1 MLVVGLLCA
10 DGVSEIAMDPCYSH
24 QPLLF
29 LLIRGGGSEGASS
42 SSTSRT
48 R

>member
-29 LLIRGGGSEGASS
+29 LLIHGGGSEGASS
-42 SSTSRT
+42 SSSST
-48 R
+48 